1 MASAAGASGGAESSG
16 GVVVSGEMGDR
27 SCFMQLPGGAPA
39 AGGDIHGK
47 SNEAKGSSYAAKALQ
62 EEDYCFG
69 ANAYSKPQ
77 SKPAAAPAVATN
89 PNIDTADRSCF
100 MGPPK

>member
-1 MASAAGASGGAESSG
+1 MA
-16 GVVVSGEMGDR
+16 DR

-47 SNEAKGSSYAAKALQ
+47 GSETKTSTYVAKALQ

-69 ANAYSKPQ
+69 ANAHSKPQ
-77 SKPAAAPAVATN
+77 AKPAARPVVATN
-89 PNIDTADRSCF
+89 PVVDTADRSCF
-100 MGPPK
+100 VGPPQ

>member
-1 MASAAGASGGAESSG
+1 MRR
-16 GVVVSGEMGDR
+16 GVLCGEERSGEKMGDR

-47 SNEAKGSSYAAKALQ
+47 GSETKTSTYVAKALQ

-77 SKPAAAPAVATN
+77 AKPAAPAVATN